1 MSLHLSYSWQMGDP
15 GLKRRL
21 QVAGWVQ
28 VQPPGSLVAQSIDPE
43 QVWVKT

>member
-21 QVAGWVQ
+21 QVASRVQ
-28 VQPPGSLVAQSIDPE
+28 VHPLGSLTAQSIGPE
-43 QVWVKT
+43 RIWVKT